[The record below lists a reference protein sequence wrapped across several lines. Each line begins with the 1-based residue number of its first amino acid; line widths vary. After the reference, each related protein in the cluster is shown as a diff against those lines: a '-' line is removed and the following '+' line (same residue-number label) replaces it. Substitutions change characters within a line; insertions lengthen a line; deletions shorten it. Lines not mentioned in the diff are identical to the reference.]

1 MTSAA
6 AFVEGGVQDACDD
19 ACSICLESFCDEDPA
34 TVTNCRHEYHL
45 QCILEWSQRSKECPM
60 CWQALSL
67 KDPDSQDLLAAVADE
82 RALRRNKVRVSSIH
96 QRSSVE
102 ESEFHQVI
110 LLFSSYGDEECL
122 MQHLAAAA
130 IGRTHHFSRRGPILF
145 QPAAQASGHLQHVL
159 VSSSSGS
166 GGSTPVSSPPVASS
180 PPSHE
185 APPPSFSFTTIP
197 AVGADHS
204 ALGSSS
210 PRSACIPLDVWIVS
224 KQVSAL
230 EPDENQHA
238 TSSSELHSFSETMKS
253 RLAVA
258 SSRCKESLS
267 KTTRGF
273 RERLRMRSGTM
284 ADIGARAREVSAGV
298 VRVLERISLEPLE
311 KQQVSASSSDV
322 PLVPSNSSEPTLPC
336 SASGVTVYAGSV
348 NASSSRVAPQP
359 ANDNSHG
366 DGLEKGCGGT
376 GENGREEAVTPL

>member
-60 CWQALSL
+60 CWQPLSL

-82 RALRRNKVRVSSIH
+82 RALRRNKVHVSSIH

-102 ESEFHQVI
+102 ESEFHQ
-110 LLFSSYGDEECL
+110 FASYGDEECL

-145 QPAAQASGHLQHVL
+145 QPAAQASGHLQHML

-197 AVGADHS
+197 AAGADHS

-210 PRSACIPLDVWIVS
+210 PR
-224 KQVSAL
+224 QVSAL
-230 EPDENQHA
+230 EPDENQHG
-238 TSSSELHSFSETMKS
+238 TSPSELHSFSETMKS

-359 ANDNSHG
+359 ASDNSHG
-366 DGLEKGCGGT
+366 DALEKGCGGT

>member
-102 ESEFHQVI
+102 ESEFHQ
-110 LLFSSYGDEECL
+110 FSSYGDEECL

-185 APPPSFSFTTIP
+185 APSPSFSFTTIP

-210 PRSACIPLDVWIVS
+210 PR
-224 KQVSAL
+224 QVSAL